1 MVCLQILEGQQ
12 MKHYLDLVSISAK
25 VHRKQS
31 YMSVFCIILAVFLV
45 TTIFGMA
52 DMFIRSQIL
61 QTQKETGNFHIA
73 IRDITNEEIT
83 LISKRPDV
91 KVTARYHVLNFRGND
106 GYTLSDKN
114 AIIAGCDETWA
125 TKMFVD
131 SIVEGYFPKLQQKQC
146 LQKIQKIN

>member
-1 MVCLQILEGQQ
+1 MRYIG
-12 MKHYLDLVSISAK
+12 S
-25 VHRKQS
+25 
-31 YMSVFCIILAVFLV
+31 
-45 TTIFGMA
+45 IFGDNNFRHGGYGAA
-52 DMFIRSQIL
+52 DTADL
-61 QTQKETGNFHIA
+61 
-73 IRDITNEEIT
+73 NEKT

-131 SIVEGYFPKLQQKQC
+131 SIVEGYFPKTATEAMLTENTKNQLNLQ
-146 LQKIQKIN
+146 IGDTIHH